1 MPKFQALHNIKDLII
16 PFVEIDAEGN
26 ITRDQSIVF
35 NRGMNSARGFIP
47 AYIHTHDQA
56 TVDHLRAYV
65 GNKANGGQSFEEII
79 IEEPVKTLA
88 PKAVKEDI
96 APLIAAE
103 PQSVT
108 VEEPKESS
116 LKVYEDVTTVNEA
129 SQILLEM
136 FEELVT
142 RDVNT
147 RAKIAAVAASKGL
160 SFPNL

>member
-16 PFVEIDAEGN
+16 PFVIKDAEGN
-26 ITRDQSIVF
+26 VTRDQSIVF
-35 NRGMNSARGFIP
+35 NRGMNAARGFIP
-47 AYIHTHDQA
+47 AYLHTHDQEI
-56 TVDHLRAYV
+56 VDHLRTFV
-65 GNKANGGQSFEEII
+65 GNKANGGQSFEEVI
-79 IEEPVKTLA
+79 IEEQPVKTLA
-88 PKAVKEDI
+88 PKAIKKDI
-96 APLIAAE
+96 APAIAAE
-103 PQSVT
+103 PESVT
-108 VEEPKESS
+108 VEEPS